1 MTVLSTAHCISTMSQ
16 PLRDTDRVLQS
27 SLGSTSPSQS
37 SLSQETS
44 DRHRRALPQP
54 VRLALFVTFAV
65 YQGGN
70 FAMFT
75 KRGPMGGGTIRLCV
89 AETGVNH

>member
-1 MTVLSTAHCISTMSQ
+1 MSQ

-27 SLGSTSPSQS
+27 SLGSTSSSQS
-37 SLSQETS
+37 SLSPETS

-65 YQGGN
+65 YQGEN

-75 KRGPMGGGTIRLCV
+75 KRGRVCKAEERFGCV
-89 AETGVNH
+89 QLKRV